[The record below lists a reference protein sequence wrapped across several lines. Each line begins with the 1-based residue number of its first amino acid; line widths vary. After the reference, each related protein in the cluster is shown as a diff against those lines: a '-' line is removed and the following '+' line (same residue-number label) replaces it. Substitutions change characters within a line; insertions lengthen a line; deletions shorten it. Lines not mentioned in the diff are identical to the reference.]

1 MESDTMTKS
10 SGLRRRRRLIS
21 LAFSVTAFILS
32 ASVSMRAE
40 SANVDGPPQAG
51 ATVSSVTQVA
61 PGRYRIV
68 GTARDALGNPACALA
83 LASGQCVFS
92 CGPGSLRCDG
102 GTGNM
107 PFGQF
112 DLTNLLAEPNGTI
125 TLQIFVQGHVSYTE
139 ALPTATAAQ
148 TP

>member
-1 MESDTMTKS
+1 
-10 SGLRRRRRLIS
+10 
-21 LAFSVTAFILS
+21 
-32 ASVSMRAE
+32 
-40 SANVDGPPQAG
+40 
-51 ATVSSVTQVA
+51 
-61 PGRYRIV
+61 
-68 GTARDALGNPACALA
+68 
-83 LASGQCVFS
+83 
-92 CGPGSLRCDG
+92 
-102 GTGNM
+102 M